1 MRAPLLF
8 LILQWLDILTTQ
20 VGLRLGLVEGNP
32 FESVLAAKIII
43 TACIAGIM
51 ALYGS
56 NRLNKAVIVASAIV
70 LPWNILNI
78 MWR

>member
-8 LILQWLDILTTQ
+8 LILQGLDIITTQ
-20 VGLRLGLVEGNP
+20 VGLRLGLMEGNP
-32 FESVLAAKIII
+32 FESALAAKIIV

-56 NRLNKAVIVASAIV
+56 RKLNKAVIVASAIV